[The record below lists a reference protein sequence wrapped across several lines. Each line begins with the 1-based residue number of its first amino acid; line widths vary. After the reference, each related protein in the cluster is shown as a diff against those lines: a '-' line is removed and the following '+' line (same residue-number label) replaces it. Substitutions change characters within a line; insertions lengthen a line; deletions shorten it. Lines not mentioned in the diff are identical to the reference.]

1 MSDIKKKFGVK
12 LFQLRIEAGM
22 TQADLAEKANLSID
36 SISRIERG
44 DRAPS
49 FESLERIAAAL
60 EVNPAQMLNFE
71 GEELQTLAKC
81 PAEVLELWK
90 LLRRE
95 KAQQIKKIHEIAKIV
110 LDK

>member
-12 LFQLRIEAGM
+12 LFQLRNEADM
-22 TQADLAEKANLSID
+22 TQANLAEKANLSID

-60 EVNPAQMLNFE
+60 GVNPAQILNFE

-95 KAQQIKKIHEIAKIV
+95 KATQIKKIYEIAKII